1 MKSPKNLDSN
11 RLERIWLLAKIEFKL
26 RYYENNLG
34 LLWALIKPISE
45 MLIFFI
51 AFEFL
56 LGNEIPNYISYLY
69 LGIIIWNF
77 FIESSS
83 GNIPILSTKKYLYEY
98 SNISK
103 FEIYIAHLLS
113 ISIGFLFNMM
123 IFVLYFCL
131 TGNTFSINVLYFP
144 LIFLTLFL
152 LGLGIAML
160 LSTIYLVAKDINQIW
175 ALVVAM
181 GFWLSPILFKA
192 DQLREKLPLLDYFN
206 PISGIIINAREV
218 LMYQHAPN
226 FNLLL
231 INLGH
236 ASLLIIVGG
245 ILVKKLGARASEL
258 L

>member
-1 MKSPKNLDSN
+1 MKESHNIDNN

-26 RYYENNLG
+26 RYYENKLG
-34 LLWALIKPISE
+34 LLWALLKPISE
-45 MLIFFI
+45 MLIFFV

-83 GNIPILSTKKYLYEY
+83 GMIAILSTKKYLYEY

-113 ISIGFLFNMM
+113 ISIGFLFNLM
-123 IFVLYFCL
+123 IFIIFFLA
-131 TGNTFSINVLYFP
+131 TGNSLSINLLYLP
-144 LIFLTLFL
+144 LILLNLFL
-152 LGLGIAML
+152 LGLGIAMV

-175 ALVVAM
+175 SLVIAM

-192 DQLREKLPLLDYFN
+192 DQLREKLPLIDFFN
-206 PISGIIINAREV
+206 PISGVIINAREV
-218 LMYQHAPN
+218 MMYSNAPN
-226 FNLLL
+226 FSLLL
-231 INLGH
+231 INFFH
-236 ASLLIIVGG
+236 ASLLIIIGG
-245 ILVKKLGARASEL
+245 ILVNKLGAKASEL